1 MSCILKP
8 TMPTSCSS
16 ELFVACPTMIN
27 VHEWLMIHHAIA
39 SNSDCGAH
47 KYHVFAVAEYPIF
60 GSKSEYINTNIGI
73 PLGPLSVEFA
83 SQIDV
88 RECATRISQ
97 LTVNVKYPLLASV
110 KAGTYKGDLHCGRG
124 IDLAIGVPEIYG
136 TLRFWVQGGDHCNPT
151 AWLWIEFDLHV
162 FDVEYKGKFAVIP
175 IPRWFPSPDKL
186 IEGVP
191 APSAVAIASPSIS
204 VHNETNN
211 ITNIVAPTVAVAAVA
226 EA

>member
-27 VHEWLMIHHAIA
+27 VHEWLMIHHTIA

-83 SQIDV
+83 GQIDI

-186 IEGVP
+186 IEP
-191 APSAVAIASPSIS
+191 ASNPKAIAAIAAPSIS

-226 EA
+226 